1 VLLVLPGVARERQPE
16 PAELAEHRGALLLD
30 RRARR
35 AGIARDVVDR
45 ADAIVVSA
53 ARADD
58 EAARIVLLDPLRH
71 GDGVELPPRLVE
83 RHPHR
88 DRRMVAERVDHLLE
102 LASIG
107 LGRLRAAADLAFG
120 LVVELAERVPPRV

>member
-1 VLLVLPGVARERQPE
+1 LFPGTSPFRSRWVGVRGREILLRAEAAVAPVLLVLPGVARERQPE

-35 AGIARDVVDR
+35 AGIAMDVVDR

-71 GDGVELPPRLVE
+71 
-83 RHPHR
+83 
-88 DRRMVAERVDHLLE
+88 
-102 LASIG
+102 
-107 LGRLRAAADLAFG
+107 
-120 LVVELAERVPPRV
+120 